1 MDIAD
6 LYVLYKRARKICT
19 DTRSDVEGAIF
30 FCLKGPNFDANAFA
44 EKALEQGALHVV
56 ADDPTLEGKE
66 NITVT
71 ADALRT
77 LQELARHHRA
87 RLKCPVIGLTGS
99 NGKTTNKELIAAVLE
114 KKYAVTY
121 TRGNLNNHIGVP
133 LTLLSVPDEAEMA
146 VIEMGANHQGEI
158 KALAE
163 IARPDFGMITNIGKA
178 HLEGFGGLEGVR
190 KGKGELFD
198 FLRKIP
204 DHRVFLNADDPVL
217 TDMARGMNAVT
228 FGTGEGTYVTGQP
241 ISGVNA
247 GLRYR
252 QGEFESEEIVT
263 ELVGGFNFANILA
276 AVCIGRYFG
285 VGHAAVKEALEA
297 YRPSQNRSQSVKTE
311 RNTLILDA
319 YNANPSSMAF
329 AVAHFAERP
338 ETNKLAILGQMHE
351 LGDSSDEEHAALVDK
366 VRKLG
371 LKAFFVGP
379 LFRAADTSGF
389 LCFDQTAELLA
400 HLQNNPL
407 RNHTVLLKGSRLVA
421 LEKAAEVL

>member
-1 MDIAD
+1 MDIAR
-6 LYVLYKRARKICT
+6 LYAIYKRTRKVST
-19 DTRSDVEGAIF
+19 DTRADIEGSIF

-44 EKALEQGALHVV
+44 EKALAQGALHVV
-56 ADDPTLEGKE
+56 ADDPALAGKE

-71 ADALRT
+71 ADALDT
-77 LQELARHHRA
+77 LQELARHHRSH
-87 RLKCPVIGLTGS
+87 LKCPVIGLTGS

-133 LTLLSVPDEAEMA
+133 LTLLSVPADAEMA

-158 KALAE
+158 KALSE

-198 FLRKIP
+198 FLRKNS

-228 FGTGEGTYVTGQP
+228 FGTREGAYITGQP
-241 ISGVNA
+241 LGGVNA

-252 QGEFESEEIVT
+252 QGDFESDEIVT
-263 ELVGGFNFANILA
+263 ELTGGFNFVNILA

-285 VGHAAVKEALEA
+285 VDHAAVKEALEA
-297 YRPSQNRSQSVKTE
+297 YRPTQNRSQSVKTE
-311 RNTLILDA
+311 RNTVILDA

-329 AVAHFAERP
+329 ALAHFAERP
-338 ETNKLAILGQMHE
+338 EPNKIAILGQMHE
-351 LGDSSDEEHAALVDK
+351 LGASSEEEHAALVEQ
-366 VRKLG
+366 VRTLG
-371 LKAFFVGP
+371 LEAFFVGP
-379 LFRAADTSGF
+379 LFGAADTSGF
-389 LCFDQTAELLA
+389 RRFDQTSDLLA

-407 RNHTVLLKGSRLVA
+407 RNRTVLLKGSRLVA
-421 LEKAAEVL
+421 LEKAVEVL